1 MDKTITFLAKDS
13 DKNLRLDKFLA
24 NKQKALTRSQVKK
37 IIVSK
42 GVKINKKIVLSASEK
57 VKDGNQ
63 IEILISENKA
73 AHIKAKK
80 LNLILC
86 TKTKK

>member
-1 MDKTITFLAKDS
+1 MNKTITFLAKDS
-13 DKNLRLDKFLA
+13 DKNLRLDKFLT
-24 NKQKALTRSQVKK
+24 NKLKTLTRSQIKK
-37 IIVSK
+37 VIISK

-73 AHIKAKK
+73 DHIKAKK
-80 LNLILC
+80 IELDIV
-86 TKTKK
+86 